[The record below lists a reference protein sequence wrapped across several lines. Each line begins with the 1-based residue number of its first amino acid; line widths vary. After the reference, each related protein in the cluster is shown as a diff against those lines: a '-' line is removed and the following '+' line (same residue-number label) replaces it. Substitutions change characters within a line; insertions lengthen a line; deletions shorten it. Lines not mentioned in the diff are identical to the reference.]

1 LRRQLLALPKQH
13 AGGAAKRNV
22 ARLTPAGRVPMTVTG
37 KIRKD
42 EMRRISGDNLGL
54 QAAATTK
61 HA

>member
-1 LRRQLLALPKQH
+1 
-13 AGGAAKRNV
+13 
-22 ARLTPAGRVPMTVTG
+22 MTITG